1 MRNMITLF
9 LEDTPNYLG
18 QMVKTF
24 DTGDLPK
31 VRSVAHKMKSPV
43 ELFGIPG
50 ASQDIKTIETMTA
63 EGYGGKAMK
72 DALDRAVSTLN
83 LVVAQLSEDPVLKT
97 G

>member
-9 LEDTPNYLG
+9 LEDTPNSLG

-24 DTGDLPK
+24 DTGDLSK

-50 ASQDIKTIETMTA
+50 ASQDI
-63 EGYGGKAMK
+63 
-72 DALDRAVSTLN
+72 
-83 LVVAQLSEDPVLKT
+83 
-97 G
+97 